1 MSGVKEEVISPDEMR
16 KRLYKT
22 FKNRGVLDTL
32 KTQLRNQLIHELK
45 HPVLS
50 REYPVRPVLPEPDS
64 VLVTAS
70 NSLVV
75 GHLQRA
81 GYEYS
86 LSVFYPECG
95 LDKDKVFSTRDLLQ
109 LLKISPRSSLYKSLT
124 SSIQNDNQKGFLM
137 KLLIELSDHHAQRE
151 RCDADTQTSSS
162 PPYRESLVEK
172 MQMIDDE
179 YASLRHRGDR
189 WESLEAKLA
198 EYRKE
203 AQAQAQ
209 EEVKAKLQHFKDVE
223 LAKMKLEEQEKSRKE
238 IQELRRD
245 LERTYQLKSEA
256 LINREKNAIERLQKQ
271 QEIEEKEIYMQRQL
285 VLKEIDA
292 VRNREVDLR
301 QRTEA
306 FEKGCKLQQEKARA
320 MEELLGRREL
330 AVKTLEETYD
340 QKLKNELTRYQLDLK
355 EEYLQRTQKVAEDER
370 RNKEEKV
377 RLQKEAAS
385 VSAKAEEHRQACA
398 ELQRLQVAL
407 DTALAQV
414 SLVTQQNELLKERL
428 EAARDYPT
436 LKRERVELQAQLR
449 LLKKTLEEAQEENH
463 HLRTDLSKPS
473 KEQLVL
479 QTELRRVQNARRLD
493 EEDFENQKQ
502 LLQVQLQT
510 EAERCAQLKA
520 QLAECEERTQRVT
533 SHAEDV
539 KMQLRQTQLALENE
553 VLRCPKPSL
562 VDRSVLDL
570 APDKLVPPDI
580 YVDPAVLRS
589 RAQDDPYGPGR
600 RPQWARSASSDS
612 DTELVAGAKARIREL
627 EKEAESLEEAYRSYQ
642 QRALRAAVS
651 GIQPPRTFS
660 PPPLPQQRPPHRPRA
675 APGHAPQTRVTF
687 AQEPPPPSL
696 LPGYG
701 SSLPFEAQSPELGSS
716 PPRRLSST
724 PLSIAKRLI
733 RYAAE
738 EDAQSSPVTFRGL
751 SPERQ
756 LSPIPHSETG
766 VAASSST
773 SLPGSP
779 ALKSTARGPIGS
791 QKAQEVASSSGSSPS
806 PPEKI
811 TLDDLTEPSQG
822 PAHIPELPQDLANQP
837 AEEPERGR
845 SITPTSQRGRSITP
859 TSQREGRVSQTS
871 PRVRSATPPE
881 TVGSP
886 SVHQQEM
893 HQFPE
898 EAGSGPHREE
908 EEDEEMQ
915 WELERKRREEK
926 RQQERE
932 EAMERQRRELD
943 RLEQEKRLEEQRQ
956 EQEVVSGEGGER
968 TDGEREELR
977 QEQEVVSE
985 ERGERTEEEREELG
999 VGPVEKRGQ
1008 EDPLQKYM
1016 RMVMEGKSPKKEE
1029 TEGSPEAEIL
1039 SDEKDNSIAAFS
1051 HDDPDEDFW

>member
-1 MSGVKEEVISPDEMR
+1 
-16 KRLYKT
+16 
-22 FKNRGVLDTL
+22 
-32 KTQLRNQLIHELK
+32 
-45 HPVLS
+45 
-50 REYPVRPVLPEPDS
+50 
-64 VLVTAS
+64 
-70 NSLVV
+70 
-75 GHLQRA
+75 
-81 GYEYS
+81 
-86 LSVFYPECG
+86 
-95 LDKDKVFSTRDLLQ
+95 
-109 LLKISPRSSLYKSLT
+109 
-124 SSIQNDNQKGFLM
+124 
-137 KLLIELSDHHAQRE
+137 
-151 RCDADTQTSSS
+151 
-162 PPYRESLVEK
+162 
-172 MQMIDDE
+172 
-179 YASLRHRGDR
+179 
-189 WESLEAKLA
+189 
-198 EYRKE
+198 
-203 AQAQAQ
+203 
-209 EEVKAKLQHFKDVE
+209 
-223 LAKMKLEEQEKSRKE
+223 MKLEEQEKSRKE

-414 SLVTQQNELLKERL
+414 SLLTQQNELLKERL
-428 EAARDYPT
+428 EAARDYPA

-570 APDKLVPPDI
+570 APDRLVPPDI

-612 DTELVAGAKARIREL
+612 DTELVAGAKARMHTGAGEGGG
-627 EKEAESLEEAYRSYQ
+627 
-642 QRALRAAVS
+642 VS
-651 GIQPPRTFS
+651 GGGVPQLPAEGAPR
-660 PPPLPQQRPPHRPRA
+660 
-675 APGHAPQTRVTF
+675 GGTRVRVTP
-687 AQEPPPPSL
+687 QEPPPPSL

-811 TLDDLTEPSQG
+811 TLDDLTEPSQE
-822 PAHIPELPQDLANQP
+822 A
-837 AEEPERGR
+837 RSVGR
-845 SITPTSQRGRSITP
+845 RAPPTFQSCPKTWRISLLKSQSVGGASRAWRSITP
-859 TSQREGRVSQTS
+859 TSQREGRVSPTS

-886 SVHQQEM
+886 SVHQQEL
-893 HQFPE
+893 HQSPE

-932 EAMERQRRELD
+932 EAMERERRELD

-977 QEQEVVSE
+977 QEQEVVSGEGGERTDGERE
-985 ERGERTEEEREELG
+985 ELRQEQEVVSEEGGERTEEEREELG